1 MEGTCWL
8 LQHSCD
14 RAVAQIFKNSLD
26 STPNVSQVTFYPKLE
41 KCIYVCVGVGLLQL
55 QNGGE
60 RMVCKIGTESE
71 VKIKGLVL

>member
-41 KCIYVCVGVGLLQL
+41 KCIYVCVGVGLL
-55 QNGGE
+55 
-60 RMVCKIGTESE
+60 
-71 VKIKGLVL
+71 